1 MQRAKGLKPMTDAER
16 AALPD
21 DSGAWT
27 PQQRRR
33 YREERLHHAVEAL
46 ERRQLH
52 NSLYRNAVQTCDK
65 SNIHYYRVTALDTP
79 TTRLRTG
86 VVDAFRDLLQLDG
99 MTPRQ
104 CARLMRV
111 RARASTA
118 A

>member
-1 MQRAKGLKPMTDAER
+1 MQRAKNLRPMTDDER
-16 AALPD
+16 AAMPA
-21 DSGAWT
+21 DSAAWT

-33 YREERLHHAVEAL
+33 YREDRLYHAAETL

-52 NSLYRNAVQTCDK
+52 NSLYRHAVRTGDK
-65 SNIHYYRVTALDTP
+65 SGIHYYRVTALDTP